1 VAHQLIWITP
11 SEVTGPQ
18 RSYER
23 VTASLGDSAEVT
35 LKGLEVWE
43 TDAWDGYGLH
53 AEVEGIARVAGD
65 RRLDRFHLFGFSA
78 GATVALGAALSLGEA
93 VESLTVF
100 EPATIGD
107 DDWALEEAAW
117 RMDMARVCN
126 EVPVGA
132 RRAAFAQ
139 MMLPSGAAAP
149 TVVPSTAAWTAR
161 TDLLEAMLARVGFS
175 SGALAAI
182 RAPCLVL
189 TGGRSHPRF
198 AQMATRLMQV
208 LPKGR
213 TSEFPSR
220 SHLSPPMREEPA
232 KVAELLRELW
242 ESGTR

>member
-1 VAHQLIWITP
+1 VAHRLIWVTP

-23 VTASLGDSAEVT
+23 VTASLSDSADVT
-35 LKGLEVWE
+35 LKGLEVWV

-53 AEVEGIARVAGD
+53 TEVQGIARLAAD
-65 RRLDRFHLFGFSA
+65 RRLEKFHLFGYSA

-93 VESLTVF
+93 VASVTVF

-107 DDWALEEAAW
+107 DDWAREEVAW
-117 RMDMARVCN
+117 RLDMARVCN
-126 EVPVGA
+126 EVPVA
-132 RRAAFAQ
+132 SRRAAFAQ

-149 TVVPSTAAWTAR
+149 TVAPGAAAWTAR

-182 RAPCLVL
+182 RVPCLVL

-198 AQMATRLMQV
+198 AQVASRLMQV
-208 LPKGR
+208 LPQGR
-213 TSEFPSR
+213 TSDFPDH

-242 ESGTR
+242 QSGGP

>member
-1 VAHQLIWITP
+1 VAHRLIWITP

-23 VTASLGDSAEVT
+23 VTARLGDSADVT
-35 LKGLEVWE
+35 LE
-43 TDAWDGYGLH
+43 T
-53 AEVEGIARVAGD
+53 
-65 RRLDRFHLFGFSA
+65 FHLFGFSA
-78 GATVALGAALSLGEA
+78 GATVALAATLSLGEA

-107 DDWALEEAAW
+107 DDWSPEEAAW
-117 RMDMARVCN
+117 RMDMARVCT

-139 MMLPSGAAAP
+139 MMLPAGVAAP
-149 TVVPSTAAWTAR
+149 TVAPATAPWTAR

-182 RAPCLVL
+182 RAPCFVL

-198 AQMATRLMQV
+198 AHVATRLMQV
-208 LPKGR
+208 LPHCR
-213 TSEFPSR
+213 TSDFPDR

-242 ESGTR
+242 ESGGR